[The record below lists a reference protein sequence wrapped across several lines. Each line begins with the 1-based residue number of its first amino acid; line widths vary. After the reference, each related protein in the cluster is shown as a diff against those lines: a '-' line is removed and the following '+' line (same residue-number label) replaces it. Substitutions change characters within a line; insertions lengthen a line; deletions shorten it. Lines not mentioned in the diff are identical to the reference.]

1 MLGSI
6 APRLHGNPNSNFA
19 ALEYSAPAAGLSMI
33 RKQPRLFYG
42 WLIVLVCA
50 IGLFLGAPLMIF
62 SFSVFFKPLVVDFH
76 ASRAGVSF
84 AFSLF
89 NTVGAF
95 WLPGTGMLID
105 RFGAKRVVL
114 VSTLVYGLILCCA
127 PLVGSGLWQLY
138 VLFTILGIAM
148 SSGPAPVSHGVVIS
162 HWFDRHRGL
171 ALGLAM
177 MGIGVGAVVV
187 PIFTERLE
195 AHFGWRMMFAIFG
208 GATLLV
214 PLPIM
219 AILLQNDPKERGL
232 RPDGDE
238 GSPALHVAQADKQ
251 GLSWNEIWHSR
262 TFWMMI
268 CIFTL
273 AGASVHGAILHMFSI
288 FTDRAISAERAALV
302 TSLVGAAVMVGRLG
316 SGLMLDHIFAPRVAI
331 VFYGTAAVGMGIL
344 CAGIGGNVAFV
355 AAFLVGLGMGAEV
368 ETMGYMISRY
378 FGLRA
383 FGTAYGHA
391 FGAFMIS
398 GAAGVTLM
406 GAGYDHFHSYAA
418 PLAGFCAAMILVLI
432 LLTRLGP
439 YAFGVEA
446 ETIPAMEPV
455 QVPSES

>member
-1 MLGSI
+1 M
-6 APRLHGNPNSNFA
+6 A
-19 ALEYSAPAAGLSMI
+19 
-33 RKQPRLFYG
+33 
-42 WLIVLVCA
+42 
-50 IGLFLGAPLMIF
+50 
-62 SFSVFFKPLVVDFH
+62 
-76 ASRAGVSF
+76 
-84 AFSLF
+84 
-89 NTVGAF
+89 
-95 WLPGTGMLID
+95 
-105 RFGAKRVVL
+105 
-114 VSTLVYGLILCCA
+114 
-127 PLVGSGLWQLY
+127 
-138 VLFTILGIAM
+138 
-148 SSGPAPVSHGVVIS
+148 SGPSPVSPGVVIS

-187 PIFTERLE
+187 PIFAERLT
-195 AHFGWRMMFAIFG
+195 AQFGWRMMFAIFG

-219 AILLQNDPKERGL
+219 AMLLQNDPKERGL
-232 RPDGDE
+232 RPDGDAE
-238 GSPALHVAQADKQ
+238 SPVLRVPRADKQ

-262 TFWMMI
+262 RFWMMI
-268 CIFTL
+268 SIFSL
-273 AGASVHGAILHMFSI
+273 AGASVHGAILHMSSI

-316 SGLMLDHIFAPRVAI
+316 SGLLLDHVFAPRVAML
-331 VFYGTAAVGMGIL
+331 FYGAATLGMGIL
-344 CAGIGGNVAFV
+344 CAGLSGNIAFA

-406 GAGYDHFHSYAA
+406 GAGYDRFHSYAA
-418 PLAGFCAAMILVLI
+418 PLGGFCAAMILVLI

-439 YAFGVEA
+439 YEFGTEP
-446 ETIPAMEPV
+446 ETVSPMEPA